1 VVKEVGEHNHEKR
14 NAEIATKRVLA
25 EIKEK
30 AETEPETPQ
39 QILASVS
46 AGMSAAVAAKL
57 PKVSLLKRTIQRKRQ
72 QASGAL
78 PCPTTLRDLVIP
90 DNFKK
95 TLKEED
101 FLAFNSGAEE
111 NRVIIFATNRN
122 LDLLSSSAH
131 WYADGTF
138 KTALRSSPSLY
149 NPWNPIRRCYSPRF
163 TLSFPIK
170 QRTHIPGC

>member
-1 VVKEVGEHNHEKR
+1 MPLEFVKSQKGKDQLEFKGYLYTRDRIHGEKTYWKCTEFNTHKCLGRIHTIEEEVVKEVGKHNHEKR

-72 QASGAL
+72 QASGA
-78 PCPTTLRDLVIP
+78 
-90 DNFKK
+90 
-95 TLKEED
+95 
-101 FLAFNSGAEE
+101 
-111 NRVIIFATNRN
+111 
-122 LDLLSSSAH
+122 
-131 WYADGTF
+131 
-138 KTALRSSPSLY
+138 
-149 NPWNPIRRCYSPRF
+149 
-163 TLSFPIK
+163 
-170 QRTHIPGC
+170 